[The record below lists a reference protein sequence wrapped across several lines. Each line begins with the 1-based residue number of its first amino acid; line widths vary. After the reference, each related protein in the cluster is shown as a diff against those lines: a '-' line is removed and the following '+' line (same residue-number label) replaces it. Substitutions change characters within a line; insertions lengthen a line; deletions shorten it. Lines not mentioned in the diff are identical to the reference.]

1 MRKLLLALALLLCAG
16 PALAADPSPRAAQD
30 PLPRA
35 TPQSLGFSPERLARI
50 ASTMNADIARGQLPG
65 AVIAIARR
73 GKLAYY
79 ESFGSIDGA
88 RSRPMPRDAIFPIAS
103 MTKPLTGVALL
114 TLLEEGRLAL
124 TDPVERFFPGMAN
137 RRVAVDGNPENT
149 VAALRPITLTDL
161 ARHTSGIPYGAR
173 GTTAAHRL
181 WPGSSGTS
189 AREYN
194 ASSFIEKIS
203 TLPLLSQPG
212 TSWEYSLSIDV
223 LGLVVEKLTEQR
235 LGAAMDQRIL
245 RPLGMRDTG
254 FVVPEAQRG
263 RYASPLPQDPA
274 TRQPQSVTVGLSQPG
289 YDCGGGCA
297 VSTAADYIRFAQMLL
312 NGGQLDGRRIL
323 SRKTVEEMT
332 RDHMHPGIANN
343 LTNTEGNM
351 VNWGFGLTVA
361 VRREGGSGLLGSP
374 GMFSW
379 NGAYGTAMW
388 VDPKEQLA
396 VVFMASTPGLLRQY
410 YRRVINALVYGAI
423 VD

>member
-1 MRKLLLALALLLCAG
+1 MRKLLLALALMLCAG
-16 PALAADPSPRAAQD
+16 PGFAADPSPRAAQD

-50 ASTMNADIARGQLPG
+50 ASTLNADIARGQLPG

-79 ESFGSIDGA
+79 EAFGHLDGA
-88 RSRPMPRDAIFPIAS
+88 GTRPMPRDAIFPIAS
-103 MTKPLTGVALL
+103 MTKPLTGVTLL
-114 TLLEEGRLAL
+114 TLLEEGRVAL
-124 TDPVERFFPGMAN
+124 TDPVERFLPSLAN
-137 RRVAVDGNPENT
+137 RRVAVDGNPETT
-149 VAALRPITLTDL
+149 VPALRPITLTDL

-173 GTTAAHRL
+173 GNTATHRL
-181 WPGSSGTS
+181 WPASSGSS
-189 AREYN
+189 ARDYN
-194 ASSFIEKIS
+194 ATSFIEKIS

-212 TSWEYSLSIDV
+212 TNWEYSLSIDV

-235 LGAAMDQRIL
+235 LGAAMEQRIL

-254 FVVPEAQRG
+254 FLVPEAQRG
-263 RYASPLPQDPA
+263 RYATPLPQDPA
-274 TRQPQSVTVGLSQPG
+274 THRPQSVEVGLSQPG
-289 YDCGGGCA
+289 YDCGGGCG

-312 NGGQLDGRRIL
+312 NGGTLEGHRIL

-410 YRRVINALVYGAI
+410 YRRVINALVYGAMA
-423 VD
+423 D